1 MAHDLANAI
10 IHKTQ
15 ENFNNALLNVHIALC
30 KDREFDQLVD
40 CVHKPFFSFNNVI
53 FETHQDIGT
62 FQFSLDMSKYFH
74 HKGFVFKEYDKAINM
89 FMYQYIMHALY
100 AVDLFDYEVV
110 ILSFQD
116 AGHQGTDEKIQFCL
130 HLNLSDIPST
140 EVDSISTEILDK
152 ITEPIHV
159 IFEAWRDKYKTL

>member
-1 MAHDLANAI
+1 
-10 IHKTQ
+10 
-15 ENFNNALLNVHIALC
+15 
-30 KDREFDQLVD
+30 
-40 CVHKPFFSFNNVI
+40 
-53 FETHQDIGT
+53 
-62 FQFSLDMSKYFH
+62 
-74 HKGFVFKEYDKAINM
+74 
-89 FMYQYIMHALY
+89 MYQYIMHALY